1 MVGDVPAFCKP
12 YGRYRFGMFVHRIV
26 SNRIAGNHYIKG
38 FPACRI
44 WEIYRSNFVCRRR
57 IISISFLFYLF
68 RLPVPTVCKV
78 PGLP

>member
-26 SNRIAGNHYIKG
+26 SNRIAGNHYIER

-44 WEIYRSNFVCRRR
+44 WEIYR
-57 IISISFLFYLF
+57 
-68 RLPVPTVCKV
+68 
-78 PGLP
+78 G